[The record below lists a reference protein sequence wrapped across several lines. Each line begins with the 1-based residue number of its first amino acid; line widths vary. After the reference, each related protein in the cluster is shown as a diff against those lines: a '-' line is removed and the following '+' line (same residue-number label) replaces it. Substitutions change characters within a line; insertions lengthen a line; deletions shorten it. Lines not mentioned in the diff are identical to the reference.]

1 MLSCKVAFGQFS
13 YLMVETYEL
22 KFDPKMAFIPG
33 WIEHRRGGG
42 GGGWRD
48 NSENHGWGGGGL
60 IKGVLAT
67 PAGLGSN

>member
-1 MLSCKVAFGQFS
+1 
-13 YLMVETYEL
+13 
-22 KFDPKMAFIPG
+22 MAFIPG

-48 NSENHGWGGGGL
+48 NSENHGWGGGL